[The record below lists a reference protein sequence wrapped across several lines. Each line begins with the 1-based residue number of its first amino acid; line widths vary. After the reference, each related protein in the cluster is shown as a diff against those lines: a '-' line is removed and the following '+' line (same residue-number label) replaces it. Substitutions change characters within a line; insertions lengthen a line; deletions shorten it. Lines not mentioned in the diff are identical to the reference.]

1 MCQKC
6 LKVCASQPPYGK
18 EKYWCFSLG
27 LFKPQEN
34 RLPSFFIPSREALFC
49 FPCLLAHHNKLVI
62 FNSESSFRLGSNRI
76 TFFSHYWCQQNGK
89 TQYVGTAGGRLAPL
103 ASAIYWKQ
111 MSENLNLSQYRSNE
125 RSHTSLVIFWKYKM
139 YSTSKYK
146 GFLPHFCMSP
156 LLLRLPSV
164 LALVFFILV
173 IPGFASFP
181 ENCYCFVFPIH
192 ILFSFF
198 FAAWRLSAVQV

>member
-76 TFFSHYWCQQNGK
+76 TFFSHYWCQQNEKHSTLGQQVAGWHHWRVPYIGNKCQK
-89 TQYVGTAGGRLAPL
+89 TLICPNIDQTRD
-103 ASAIYWKQ
+103 
-111 MSENLNLSQYRSNE
+111 
-125 RSHTSLVIFWKYKM
+125 
-139 YSTSKYK
+139 
-146 GFLPHFCMSP
+146 
-156 LLLRLPSV
+156 
-164 LALVFFILV
+164 
-173 IPGFASFP
+173 
-181 ENCYCFVFPIH
+181 H
-192 ILFSFF
+192 ILLWLSSGNTKCIALPNTRDFYLI
-198 FAAWRLSAVQV
+198 FACHLSC